1 MIDKIKSKLAS
12 KKLKELNQNRQ
23 VVLKSFN
30 NIQTIGLIYV
40 HEEEK
45 TEDIRQCRLF
55 ADSLKQQGKQVRS
68 LVLVPAKT
76 TPEKL
81 QAKLNI
87 DYVNLSDRS
96 KLGIPSSYV
105 IDSFVSEAFDLLIVA
120 SIKGNDYLSMIN
132 LQSKAKLKIGVEH
145 RSHLNS
151 FDLQIILNE
160 ENNLRYLLE
169 QIEFYL
175 KAIKTA

>member
-1 MIDKIKSKLAS
+1 MIDKIKSRIAS
-12 KKLKELNQNRQ
+12 KKLKDLNQDRQ
-23 VVLKSFN
+23 VVLKSFDA
-30 NIQTIGLIYV
+30 IKTIGLIYI
-40 HEEEK
+40 HEEEN

-55 ADSLKQQGKQVRS
+55 ADALKQQGKQVRS
-68 LVLVPAKT
+68 LVLVPSKI

-87 DYVNLSDRS
+87 DYVNLSHKS
-96 KLGIPSSYV
+96 KIGIPSSDV
-105 IDSFVSEAFDLLIVA
+105 IDSFVDESFDLLIVA
-120 SIKGNDYLSMIN
+120 CINQNDFLSMIN

-145 RSHLNS
+145 PSHINS